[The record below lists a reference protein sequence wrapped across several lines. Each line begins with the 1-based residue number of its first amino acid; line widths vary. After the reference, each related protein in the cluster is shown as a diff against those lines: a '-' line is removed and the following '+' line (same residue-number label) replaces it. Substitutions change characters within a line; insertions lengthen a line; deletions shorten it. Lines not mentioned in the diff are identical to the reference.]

1 IRVNGR
7 HAPILALCRALIE
20 AGHDPATPLEVS
32 RGSTLC
38 LRVRSIGEGAKLTI
52 DENQSCRFALF
63 RPFQDRAPQS
73 GGSPPVAPNREALPE
88 KPPGEN
94 NAPCET
100 RAAVPMEATHG

>member
-1 IRVNGR
+1 MSLVHQRGSACKCNSSAPAFRDADPGALKHPIRADFIGLYQAVAVGIRVNGR

-52 DENQSCRFALF
+52 DENQSCRF
-63 RPFQDRAPQS
+63 
-73 GGSPPVAPNREALPE
+73 
-88 KPPGEN
+88 
-94 NAPCET
+94 
-100 RAAVPMEATHG
+100 